1 LKQWHKS
8 KGETTM
14 SWHSKVAWKEGL
26 FLQPHHLQQNDRYV
40 EHLLDQRCRYA
51 APYPWG
57 FSHLEIDT
65 DLAEQ
70 NLFGLRR
77 AAGICPDGLPFDM
90 PGTSVLPQPVTVPDG
105 AEGQFVWLT
114 VPMSDPN
121 GREVGTDDEAS
132 RATRYRL
139 DHERVAD
146 STATMRLEH
155 DLEIAHP
162 RLALEIRKTPKPGY
176 SCLRVARIVEVRDK
190 TVVLDPSFAP
200 PLLTVNAH
208 AVVSG
213 WIDRVVGWVET
224 RLAALAR
231 YAANP
236 GSGGGLQASDYSML
250 LLLNREIGGLRH
262 LRASRYVHPER
273 LYVALLRLAGE
284 LWSFDASRLCPEYP
298 AYDHDDLEETFA
310 PVLRD
315 IQRLTSRDM
324 SRAVRLDLQQPV
336 PNSYIATVGDRTLF
350 RDAAF
355 IIEVSADKPLT
366 QIQQQFPVLCKV
378 GPNTRMSQIV
388 DSNLPGLELVHM
400 PTPPHQIRAVTSH
413 VYFSIDKRS
422 DLWREFSTASAI
434 GLHFAG
440 DWPELELEIWAIME
454 TGS

>member
-1 LKQWHKS
+1 
-8 KGETTM
+8 M
-14 SWHSKVAWKEGL
+14 SWQSKIAWKEGL

-40 EHLLDQRCRYA
+40 EHLLEQRCRYA

-121 GREVGTDDEAS
+121 GREVGTDDDTS
-132 RATRYRL
+132 RATRYML

-146 STATMRLEH
+146 SAATMRLEH

-162 RLALEIRKTPKPGY
+162 RLALEIRKTPKSGY
-176 SCLRVARIVEVRDK
+176 SCLKVARIVEVRDK

-231 YAANP
+231 YAADP

-284 LWSFDASRLCPEYP
+284 LWTFDPSRLCPEYP

-336 PNSYIATVGDRTLF
+336 PNSYIATVGDRNLF

-422 DLWREFSTASAI
+422 ELWREFSTASAI